1 MPELTTASSLKVVKP
16 LTLLVLT
23 EELMVVARR
32 CHLPPTS
39 LPATRKT
46 AGWEE
51 EKCQEM
57 VEEEMAREVMDAGC
71 SGCNEGLHA
80 CWHPGPQVGVGEQIC
95 DSDEEDS
102 IR

>member
-51 EKCQEM
+51 LKCQ
-57 VEEEMAREVMDAGC
+57 VIQEEEVDKEVRVARW
-71 SGCNEGLHA
+71 SGGSGGWQARWQPSLHTLVEA
-80 CWHPGPQVGVGEQIC
+80 EQI
-95 DSDEEDS
+95 EDG
-102 IR
+102 

>member
-1 MPELTTASSLKVVKP
+1 
-16 LTLLVLT
+16 
-23 EELMVVARR
+23 MVVATR
-32 CHLPPTS
+32 CHLSPGS
-39 LPATRKT
+39 LPPTRKT
-46 AGWEE
+46 AGREE

-57 VEEEMAREVMDAGC
+57 VEEEMAREVMEAGW
-71 SGCNEGLHA
+71 SGSDEGLHA